1 MAFDL
6 SEYVDVKTRLKQALA
21 LYPQLRIVEHRPEIT
36 QVGDQLF
43 IECSVTVSR
52 DPEDP
57 IPVTAYMFEPYPGRT
72 TFTKLSEQAN
82 GATSALGRALG
93 YMGFGIDKSIASS
106 NEVLGRQQG
115 AEDDD
120 RRQIVSIARPTPV
133 LDSPRETPTSVM
145 GPRSKQIGEA
155 RLSAREQTEAS
166 QTAPREHTQPANGGG
181 ATANQIK
188 MLTQMCAE
196 RGLDFDPA
204 APMTYSEAKDM
215 FLAIKPIPKVK

>member
-57 IPVTAYMFEPYPGRT
+57 IPVTAYIFEPYPGRT

-106 NEVLGRQQG
+106 NEVLGRQQA
-115 AEDDD
+115 AEDTD
-120 RRQIVSIARPTPV
+120 RTKVVSIARPTPT
-133 LDSPRETPTSVM
+133 LD
-145 GPRSKQIGEA
+145 GPRSKEIGSA

-166 QTAPREHTQPANGGG
+166 QTSNTGG

-196 RGLDFDPA
+196 RGLDFDPK

>member
-36 QVGDQLF
+36 MVGDQLF

-52 DPEDP
+52 DPDDP
-57 IPVTAYMFEPYPGRT
+57 IPVTAYIFEPYPGKT
-72 TFTKLSEQAN
+72 SFTKNSEQPN
-82 GATSALGRALG
+82 GATSVLGRALG
-93 YMGFGIDKSIASS
+93 YMGLGIDKSIASS
-106 NEVLGRQQG
+106 NEVVGRQE
-115 AEDDD
+115 AADD
-120 RRQIVSIARPTPV
+120 RNKVVSVARPTPV
-133 LDSPRETPTSVM
+133 LETRRDAPTSIM
-145 GPRSKQIGEA
+145 GPRSKEIGSA

-166 QTAPREHTQPANGGG
+166 NGGG

-188 MLTQMCAE
+188 MLTTMCAE

-204 APMTYSEAKDM
+204 TPMTYSEAKDM
-215 FLAIKPIPKVK
+215 FLNIKPIPKVK

>member
-57 IPVTAYMFEPYPGRT
+57 IPVTAYVFEPYPGKT
-72 TFTKLSEQAN
+72 SFTKNAEQMN
-82 GATSALGRALG
+82 GATSVLGRALG
-93 YMGFGIDKSIASS
+93 YMGLGIDKSIASS
-106 NEVLGRQQG
+106 NEVLGRQQ
-115 AEDDD
+115 ATEDDE
-120 RRQIVSIARPTPV
+120 RTKVVSIARPTPT
-133 LDSPRETPTSVM
+133 LD
-145 GPRSKQIGEA
+145 GPRSKEIGSA
-155 RLSAREQTEAS
+155 RLTAREQTEAS
-166 QTAPREHTQPANGGG
+166 QTSNSGG

-188 MLTQMCAE
+188 MLTQMCVE

>member
-6 SEYVDVKTRLKQALA
+6 SEYVDVKTRLKQALKVF
-21 LYPQLRIVEHRPEIT
+21 PQLRIVEHRPEIT

-106 NEVLGRQQG
+106 NEVLGRQE
-115 AEDDD
+115 ASDD
-120 RRQIVSIARPTPV
+120 RTKVVSIARPTPV

-166 QTAPREHTQPANGGG
+166 KPSNGGG
-181 ATANQIK
+181 ATPNQIK

-196 RGLDFDPA
+196 RGLDFDPET
-204 APMTYSEAKDM
+204 PMTYSEAKDM
-215 FLAIKPIPKVK
+215 FLNIKPIPKVK

>member
-52 DPEDP
+52 DPDDP
-57 IPVTAYMFEPYPGRT
+57 IPVTAYIFEPYPGKT
-72 TFTKLSEQAN
+72 TFTKNSEQAN
-82 GATSALGRALG
+82 GATSVLGRALG
-93 YMGFGIDKSIASS
+93 YMGLGIDKSIASS
-106 NEVLGRQQG
+106 NEVLGRQQA

-120 RRQIVSIARPTPV
+120 RTKVVSIARPTPV
-133 LDSPRETPTSVM
+133 LDSPRATPTSVM

-155 RLSAREQTEAS
+155 RLTAREQTEAS
-166 QTAPREHTQPANGGG
+166 QTSNTGG

-196 RGLDFDPA
+196 RGLDFDPT
-204 APMTYSEAKDM
+204 APMTYSEAKEM
-215 FLAIKPIPKVK
+215 FLTIKPIPKVK

>member
-52 DPEDP
+52 DPDDP
-57 IPVTAYMFEPYPGRT
+57 IPVTAYIFEPYPGKT
-72 TFTKLSEQAN
+72 TFTKNSEQAN
-82 GATSALGRALG
+82 GATSVLGRALG
-93 YMGFGIDKSIASS
+93 YMGLGIDKSIASS
-106 NEVLGRQQG
+106 NEVLGRQQA
-115 AEDDD
+115 AEDTD
-120 RRQIVSIARPTPV
+120 RTKVVSIARPTPV
-133 LDSPRETPTSVM
+133 LD
-145 GPRSKQIGEA
+145 GPRSKEIGSA
-155 RLSAREQTEAS
+155 RLTAREQTEAT
-166 QTAPREHTQPANGGG
+166 QTSNTGG

-188 MLTQMCAE
+188 MLTTMCAE
-196 RGLDFDPA
+196 RGLDFDPT

>member
-6 SEYVDVKTRLKQALA
+6 SEYVDVKTRLKQALKVF
-21 LYPQLRIVEHRPEIT
+21 PQLRIVEHRPEIT

-52 DPEDP
+52 DPDDP

-115 AEDDD
+115 AEDD
-120 RRQIVSIARPTPV
+120 RKTVVSIARPTPV
-133 LDSPRETPTSVM
+133 LD
-145 GPRSKQIGEA
+145 GPRSKEIGSA

-166 QTAPREHTQPANGGG
+166 KPNGGG
-181 ATANQIK
+181 ATPNQIK
-188 MLTQMCAE
+188 MLTTMCAE
-196 RGLDFDPA
+196 RGLDFDPK
-204 APMTYSEAKDM
+204 APMTYSEAKEM
-215 FLAIKPIPKVK
+215 FLTIKPIPKVK

>member
-6 SEYVDVKTRLKQALA
+6 SEYVDVKTRLKQALKVF
-21 LYPQLRIVEHRPEIT
+21 PQLRIVEHRPEIT

-115 AEDDD
+115 AEDD
-120 RRQIVSIARPTPV
+120 RTKVVSIARPTPTV
-133 LDSPRETPTSVM
+133 D
-145 GPRSKQIGEA
+145 GPRSKEIGSA
-155 RLSAREQTEAS
+155 RLSARQQTEAS
-166 QTAPREHTQPANGGG
+166 QTTPQATSNSGG
-181 ATANQIK
+181 ATPNQIK

-196 RGLDFDPA
+196 RGLDFDPT
-204 APMTYSEAKDM
+204 APMTYSEAKEM
-215 FLAIKPIPKVK
+215 FLSIKPIPKVK

>member
-52 DPEDP
+52 DPDDP
-57 IPVTAYMFEPYPGRT
+57 IPVTAYIFEPYPGKT
-72 TFTKLSEQAN
+72 TFTKNSEQAN
-82 GATSALGRALG
+82 GATSVLGRALG
-93 YMGFGIDKSIASS
+93 YMGLGIDKSIASS
-106 NEVLGRQQG
+106 NEVLGRQQ
-115 AEDDD
+115 ATEDD
-120 RRQIVSIARPTPV
+120 RSTVVSIARPTPV
-133 LDSPRETPTSVM
+133 LDSPRATPTSIM

-155 RLSAREQTEAS
+155 RLTAREQTEAS
-166 QTAPREHTQPANGGG
+166 QPNGGG

-196 RGLDFDPA
+196 RGLDFDPET
-204 APMTYSEAKDM
+204 PMTYSEAKDM
-215 FLAIKPIPKVK
+215 FLNIKPIPKVK

>member
-6 SEYVDVKTRLKQALA
+6 SEYVDVKTRLKQALKVF
-21 LYPQLRIVEHRPEIT
+21 PQLRIVEHRPEIT

-52 DPEDP
+52 DPDDP

-106 NEVLGRQQG
+106 NEVLGRQQA
-115 AEDDD
+115 AEETD
-120 RRQIVSIARPTPV
+120 RTKVVSIARPTPT
-133 LDSPRETPTSVM
+133 LD
-145 GPRSKQIGEA
+145 GPRSKEIGSA
-155 RLSAREQTEAS
+155 RLTAREQTEAS
-166 QTAPREHTQPANGGG
+166 QTSNTGG

-196 RGLDFDPA
+196 RGLDFDPT
-204 APMTYSEAKDM
+204 APMTYSEAKEM
-215 FLAIKPIPKVK
+215 FLTIKPIPKVK

>member
-6 SEYVDVKTRLKQALA
+6 SEYVDVKTRLKQALKVF
-21 LYPQLRIVEHRPEIT
+21 PQLRIVEHRPEIT

-52 DPEDP
+52 DPDDP

-115 AEDDD
+115 AEDD
-120 RRQIVSIARPTPV
+120 RTKVVSIARPTPV

-166 QTAPREHTQPANGGG
+166 KPSNGGG
-181 ATANQIK
+181 ATPNQIK

-196 RGLDFDPA
+196 RGLDFDPET
-204 APMTYSEAKDM
+204 PMTYSEAKDM
-215 FLAIKPIPKVK
+215 FLNIKPIPKVK

>member
-52 DPEDP
+52 DPDDP
-57 IPVTAYMFEPYPGRT
+57 IPVTAYIFEPYPGKT
-72 TFTKLSEQAN
+72 TFTKNSEQAN
-82 GATSALGRALG
+82 GATSVLGRALG
-93 YMGFGIDKSIASS
+93 YMGLGIDKSIASS
-106 NEVLGRQQG
+106 NEVLGRQQA
-115 AEDDD
+115 AEDTD
-120 RRQIVSIARPTPV
+120 RTKVVSIARPTPV
-133 LDSPRETPTSVM
+133 LD
-145 GPRSKQIGEA
+145 GPRSKEIGSA
-155 RLSAREQTEAS
+155 RLTAREQTEAS
-166 QTAPREHTQPANGGG
+166 QTNNTGG

-188 MLTQMCAE
+188 MLTTMCAE
-196 RGLDFDPA
+196 RGLDFDPT

>member
-52 DPEDP
+52 DPDDP
-57 IPVTAYMFEPYPGRT
+57 IPVTAYIFEPYPGKT
-72 TFTKLSEQAN
+72 TFTKNSEQAN
-82 GATSALGRALG
+82 GATSVLGRALG
-93 YMGFGIDKSIASS
+93 YMGLGIDKSIASS
-106 NEVLGRQQG
+106 NEVLGRQQ
-115 AEDDD
+115 ATEDD
-120 RRQIVSIARPTPV
+120 RSTVVSIARPTPV
-133 LDSPRETPTSVM
+133 LDSPRATPTSVM

-155 RLSAREQTEAS
+155 RLTAREQTEAS
-166 QTAPREHTQPANGGG
+166 QTSNSGG

-196 RGLDFDPA
+196 RGLDFDPET
-204 APMTYSEAKDM
+204 PMTYSEAKDM
-215 FLAIKPIPKVK
+215 FLNIKPIPKVK

>member
-52 DPEDP
+52 DPDDP
-57 IPVTAYMFEPYPGRT
+57 IPVTAYIFEPYPGKT
-72 TFTKLSEQAN
+72 TFTKNSEQAN
-82 GATSALGRALG
+82 GATSVLGRALG
-93 YMGFGIDKSIASS
+93 YMGLGIDKSIASS
-106 NEVLGRQQG
+106 NEVLGRQQA
-115 AEDDD
+115 AEDTD
-120 RRQIVSIARPTPV
+120 RTKVVSIARPTPV
-133 LDSPRETPTSVM
+133 LD
-145 GPRSKQIGEA
+145 GPRSKEIGSA
-155 RLSAREQTEAS
+155 RLTAREQTQAS
-166 QTAPREHTQPANGGG
+166 NGGG

-188 MLTQMCAE
+188 MLTTMCAE
-196 RGLDFDPA
+196 RGLDFDPT

>member
-36 QVGDQLF
+36 QVGEQLF

-52 DPEDP
+52 DPDDP
-57 IPVTAYMFEPYPGRT
+57 IPVTAYIFEPYPGRT
-72 TFTKLSEQAN
+72 SFTKNSEQAN
-82 GATSALGRALG
+82 GATSVLGRALG

-106 NEVLGRQQG
+106 NEVLGRQE
-115 AEDDD
+115 AADD
-120 RRQIVSIARPTPV
+120 RNKVVSVARPTPV
-133 LDSPRETPTSVM
+133 LD
-145 GPRSKQIGEA
+145 GPRAKELGSA

-166 QTAPREHTQPANGGG
+166 TSKVKVPSVVHVAEAKTNK
-181 ATANQIK
+181 ATEGQITL
-188 MLTQMCAE
+188 LTQMCAE

-204 APMTYSEAKDM
+204 TPMTYSEAKDM
-215 FLAIKPIPKVK
+215 FLNIKPIPKVKP

>member
-52 DPEDP
+52 DPDDP
-57 IPVTAYMFEPYPGRT
+57 IPVTAYIFEPYPGKT
-72 TFTKLSEQAN
+72 TFTKNSEQAN
-82 GATSALGRALG
+82 GATSVLGRALG
-93 YMGFGIDKSIASS
+93 YMGLGIDKSIASS
-106 NEVLGRQQG
+106 NEVLGRQQA
-115 AEDDD
+115 AEETD
-120 RRQIVSIARPTPV
+120 RTKVVSIARPTPV
-133 LDSPRETPTSVM
+133 LD
-145 GPRSKQIGEA
+145 GPRSKEIGSA
-155 RLSAREQTEAS
+155 RLTARKQTEAS
-166 QTAPREHTQPANGGG
+166 QTSNTGG
-181 ATANQIK
+181 ATPNQIK

>member
-36 QVGDQLF
+36 MVGDQLF

-52 DPEDP
+52 DPDDP
-57 IPVTAYMFEPYPGRT
+57 IPVTAYIFEPYPGKT
-72 TFTKLSEQAN
+72 SFTKNSEQAN
-82 GATSALGRALG
+82 GATSVLGRALG
-93 YMGFGIDKSIASS
+93 YMGLGIDKSIASS

-115 AEDDD
+115 AEDD
-120 RRQIVSIARPTPV
+120 RNKVVNIARPTPV
-133 LDSPRETPTSVM
+133 LD
-145 GPRSKQIGEA
+145 GPRSKEIGSA

-166 QTAPREHTQPANGGG
+166 NGGG

-188 MLTQMCAE
+188 MLTTMCAE
-196 RGLDFDPA
+196 RGLDFDPTS
-204 APMTYSEAKDM
+204 PMTYSEAKEM
-215 FLAIKPIPKVK
+215 FLTIKPIPKVK

>member
-6 SEYVDVKTRLKQALA
+6 SEYVDVKTRLKQALKVF
-21 LYPQLRIVEHRPEIT
+21 PQLRIVEHRPEIT

-106 NEVLGRQQG
+106 NEVLGRQE
-115 AEDDD
+115 ASDD
-120 RRQIVSIARPTPV
+120 RTKVVSIARPTPV
-133 LDSPRETPTSVM
+133 LD
-145 GPRSKQIGEA
+145 GPRSKEIGSA

-166 QTAPREHTQPANGGG
+166 QTAPREHTQPANGGA

-196 RGLDFDPA
+196 RGLDFDPE

-215 FLAIKPIPKVK
+215 FLNIKPIPKVK

>member
-93 YMGFGIDKSIASS
+93 YMGFGIDKSIATS
-106 NEVLGRQQG
+106 NEVLGRQQ
-115 AEDDD
+115 ASDETD
-120 RRQIVSIARPTPV
+120 RNKIISVARPTPV
-133 LDSPRETPTSVM
+133 LD

-155 RLSAREQTEAS
+155 RLTAREQTEAS
-166 QTAPREHTQPANGGG
+166 KPKVKVPETVHVAEPNTGG
-181 ATANQIK
+181 ATTGQITL
-188 MLTQMCAE
+188 LTQMCAE
-196 RGLDFDPA
+196 RGLDFDPT
-204 APMTYSEAKDM
+204 APMTYSEAKEM
-215 FLAIKPIPKVK
+215 FLSIKPIPKVK

>member
-6 SEYVDVKTRLKQALA
+6 SEYVDVKTRLKQALKVF
-21 LYPQLRIVEHRPEIT
+21 PQLRIVEHRPEIT

-52 DPEDP
+52 DPDDP

-115 AEDDD
+115 ADDD
-120 RRQIVSIARPTPV
+120 RRQVVSVARPTPV
-133 LDSPRETPTSVM
+133 LDSPRETPTSIM

-166 QTAPREHTQPANGGG
+166 KPSNGGG
-181 ATANQIK
+181 ATPNQIK

-196 RGLDFDPA
+196 RGLDFDPET
-204 APMTYSEAKDM
+204 PMTYSEAKDM
-215 FLAIKPIPKVK
+215 FLNIKPIPKVK

>member
-6 SEYVDVKTRLKQALA
+6 SEYVDVKTRLKQALKVF
-21 LYPQLRIVEHRPEIT
+21 PQLRIVEHRPEIT

-52 DPEDP
+52 DPDDP

-115 AEDDD
+115 AEDD
-120 RRQIVSIARPTPV
+120 RRQVVSIARPTPV
-133 LDSPRETPTSVM
+133 LD
-145 GPRSKQIGEA
+145 GPRSKEIGEA

-166 QTAPREHTQPANGGG
+166 KPSNGGG
-181 ATANQIK
+181 ATPNQIK

-196 RGLDFDPA
+196 RGLDFDPET
-204 APMTYSEAKDM
+204 PMTYSEAKDM
-215 FLAIKPIPKVK
+215 FLNIKPIPKIK

>member
-52 DPEDP
+52 DPDDP
-57 IPVTAYMFEPYPGRT
+57 IPVTAYVFEPYPGKT
-72 TFTKLSEQAN
+72 SFTRNAEQMN
-82 GATSALGRALG
+82 GATSVLGRALG
-93 YMGFGIDKSIASS
+93 YMGLGIDKSIARS
-106 NEVLGRQQG
+106 NELLGRQEA
-115 AEDDD
+115 AED
-120 RRQIVSIARPTPV
+120 RTKVMSIARPTPT
-133 LDSPRETPTSVM
+133 LD
-145 GPRSKQIGEA
+145 GPRSKEIGSA

-166 QTAPREHTQPANGGG
+166 NGGG

-188 MLTQMCAE
+188 MLTTMCAE

-204 APMTYSEAKDM
+204 APMTYSEAKEM
-215 FLAIKPIPKVK
+215 FLSIKPIPKVK

>member
-52 DPEDP
+52 DPDDP
-57 IPVTAYMFEPYPGRT
+57 IPVTAYIFEPYPGKT
-72 TFTKLSEQAN
+72 TFTKNSEQAN
-82 GATSALGRALG
+82 GATSVLGRALG
-93 YMGFGIDKSIASS
+93 YMGLGIDKSIASS
-106 NEVLGRQQG
+106 NEVLGRQQ
-115 AEDDD
+115 ATEDTD
-120 RRQIVSIARPTPV
+120 RTKVVSIARPTPV
-133 LDSPRETPTSVM
+133 LD
-145 GPRSKQIGEA
+145 GPRSKEIGSA
-155 RLSAREQTEAS
+155 RLTAREQTEAS
-166 QTAPREHTQPANGGG
+166 QTSNTGG
-181 ATANQIK
+181 ATPNQIK
-188 MLTQMCAE
+188 MLTTMCAE
-196 RGLDFDPA
+196 RGLDFDPT

>member
-52 DPEDP
+52 DPDDP
-57 IPVTAYMFEPYPGRT
+57 IPVTAYIFEPYPGKT
-72 TFTKLSEQAN
+72 TFTKNSEQAN
-82 GATSALGRALG
+82 GATSVLGRALG
-93 YMGFGIDKSIASS
+93 YMGLGIDKSIASS
-106 NEVLGRQQG
+106 NEVLGRQEA
-115 AEDDD
+115 AED
-120 RRQIVSIARPTPV
+120 RTKVVSIARPTPV

-155 RLSAREQTEAS
+155 RLSAREQTQAS
-166 QTAPREHTQPANGGG
+166 NGGG
-181 ATANQIK
+181 ATPNQIK

-196 RGLDFDPA
+196 RGLDFDPET
-204 APMTYSEAKDM
+204 PMTYSEAKDM
-215 FLAIKPIPKVK
+215 FLNIKPIPKVK

>member
-52 DPEDP
+52 DPDDP

-72 TFTKLSEQAN
+72 SFTKLSEQAN

-106 NEVLGRQQG
+106 NEVLGRQPLP
-115 AEDDD
+115 DD
-120 RRQIVSIARPTPV
+120 RNQVISVARPTPV
-133 LDSPRETPTSVM
+133 LETRRDAPTSIM
-145 GPRSKQIGEA
+145 GPRSKEIGSA
-155 RLSAREQTEAS
+155 RLSAREQTDAS
-166 QTAPREHTQPANGGG
+166 NSNG

-204 APMTYSEAKDM
+204 TPMTYSEAKDM
-215 FLAIKPIPKVK
+215 FLNIKPIPKVK

>member
-52 DPEDP
+52 DPDDP
-57 IPVTAYMFEPYPGRT
+57 IPVTAYIFEPYPGRT

-93 YMGFGIDKSIASS
+93 YMGFGIDKSIATS
-106 NEVLGRQQG
+106 NEVLGRQQA
-115 AEDDD
+115 AEETD
-120 RRQIVSIARPTPV
+120 RNKVITVARPTPI
-133 LDSPRETPTSVM
+133 LD
-145 GPRSKQIGEA
+145 GPRSKEIGSA

-166 QTAPREHTQPANGGG
+166 QTSNGGG
-181 ATANQIK
+181 ATPNQIK

-204 APMTYSEAKDM
+204 APMTYSEAKEM
-215 FLAIKPIPKVK
+215 FLSIKPIPKVK

>member
-52 DPEDP
+52 DPDDP
-57 IPVTAYMFEPYPGRT
+57 IPVTAYIFEPYPGKT
-72 TFTKLSEQAN
+72 TFTKNSEQAN
-82 GATSALGRALG
+82 GATSVLGRALG
-93 YMGFGIDKSIASS
+93 YMGLGIDKSIASS
-106 NEVLGRQQG
+106 NEVLGRQQA
-115 AEDDD
+115 AEETD
-120 RRQIVSIARPTPV
+120 RTKVVSIARPTPV
-133 LDSPRETPTSVM
+133 LD
-145 GPRSKQIGEA
+145 GPRSKEIGSA
-155 RLSAREQTEAS
+155 RLTAREQTEAS
-166 QTAPREHTQPANGGG
+166 QTNNTGG

-188 MLTQMCAE
+188 MLTTMCAE

>member
-6 SEYVDVKTRLKQALA
+6 SEYVDVKTRLKQALKVF
-21 LYPQLRIVEHRPEIT
+21 PQLRIVEHRPEIT

-115 AEDDD
+115 EETD
-120 RRQIVSIARPTPV
+120 RNKVVSVARPTPV
-133 LDSPRETPTSVM
+133 LETRRDAPTSVM
-145 GPRSKQIGEA
+145 GPRSKQLGEA

-166 QTAPREHTQPANGGG
+166 KPSNGGG
-181 ATANQIK
+181 ATPNQIK

-196 RGLDFDPA
+196 RGLDFDPET
-204 APMTYSEAKDM
+204 PMTYSEAKDM
-215 FLAIKPIPKVK
+215 FLNIKPIPKVK

>member
-52 DPEDP
+52 DPDDP
-57 IPVTAYMFEPYPGRT
+57 IPVTAYIFEPYPGKT
-72 TFTKLSEQAN
+72 SFTKNSEQAN
-82 GATSALGRALG
+82 GATSVLGRALG
-93 YMGFGIDKSIASS
+93 YMGLGIDKSIATS
-106 NEVLGRQQG
+106 NEVLGRQQ
-115 AEDDD
+115 ATQDD
-120 RRQIVSIARPTPV
+120 RNTVVSIARPTPI
-133 LDSPRETPTSVM
+133 LD
-145 GPRSKQIGEA
+145 GPRSKEIGSA

-166 QTAPREHTQPANGGG
+166 TSGG

-188 MLTQMCAE
+188 MLTTMCAE
-196 RGLDFDPA
+196 RGLDFDPLT
-204 APMTYSEAKDM
+204 PMTYSQAKEM

>member
-6 SEYVDVKTRLKQALA
+6 SEYVDVKTRLKQALKVF
-21 LYPQLRIVEHRPEIT
+21 PQLRIVEHRPEIT

-52 DPEDP
+52 DPDDP
-57 IPVTAYMFEPYPGRT
+57 IPVTAYIFEPYPGKT
-72 TFTKLSEQAN
+72 TFTKNSEQAN
-82 GATSALGRALG
+82 GATSVLGRALG
-93 YMGFGIDKSIASS
+93 YLGFGIDKSIASS

-120 RRQIVSIARPTPV
+120 RKRIVSIARPTPV
-133 LDSPRETPTSVM
+133 LD
-145 GPRSKQIGEA
+145 GPRSKEIGSA

-166 QTAPREHTQPANGGG
+166 KPNNGGG
-181 ATANQIK
+181 ATPNQIK

-196 RGLDFDPA
+196 RGLDFDPET
-204 APMTYSEAKDM
+204 PMTYSEAKDM
-215 FLAIKPIPKVK
+215 FLNIKPIPKVK

>member
-6 SEYVDVKTRLKQALA
+6 SEYVDVKTRLKQALKVF
-21 LYPQLRIVEHRPEIT
+21 PQLRIVEHRPEIT

-52 DPEDP
+52 DPDDP

-115 AEDDD
+115 AEDD
-120 RRQIVSIARPTPV
+120 RTKVVSIARPTPV

-145 GPRSKQIGEA
+145 GPRSKQLGEA

-166 QTAPREHTQPANGGG
+166 KPSNGGG
-181 ATANQIK
+181 ATPNQIK

-196 RGLDFDPA
+196 RGLDFDPET
-204 APMTYSEAKDM
+204 PMTYSEAKDM
-215 FLAIKPIPKVK
+215 FLNIKPIPKVK

>member
-52 DPEDP
+52 DPDDP
-57 IPVTAYMFEPYPGRT
+57 IPVTAYIFEPYPGKT
-72 TFTKLSEQAN
+72 PYTKNSEQAN
-82 GATSALGRALG
+82 GATSVLGRALG
-93 YMGFGIDKSIASS
+93 YMGLGIDKSIASS
-106 NEVLGRQQG
+106 NEVLGRQQ
-115 AEDDD
+115 ASEETD
-120 RRQIVSIARPTPV
+120 RNKIVSIARPTPI

-155 RLSAREQTEAS
+155 RLSAREQTQAS
-166 QTAPREHTQPANGGG
+166 NGGG

-188 MLTQMCAE
+188 MLTTMAAE
-196 RGLDFDPA
+196 RGLDFDPTT
-204 APMTYSEAKDM
+204 PMTYSEAKEM

>member
-21 LYPQLRIVEHRPEIT
+21 TFPQLRIVEHRPEIT

-52 DPEDP
+52 DPDDP
-57 IPVTAYMFEPYPGRT
+57 IPVTAYIFEPYPGKT
-72 TFTKLSEQAN
+72 TFTKNSEQAN
-82 GATSALGRALG
+82 GATSVLGRALG
-93 YMGFGIDKSIASS
+93 YLGFGIDKSIASS

-120 RRQIVSIARPTPV
+120 RKRIVSIARPTPV

-166 QTAPREHTQPANGGG
+166 KPNNGGG
-181 ATANQIK
+181 ATPNQIK

-196 RGLDFDPA
+196 RGLDFDPET
-204 APMTYSEAKDM
+204 PMTYSEAKDM
-215 FLAIKPIPKVK
+215 FLNIKPIPKVK